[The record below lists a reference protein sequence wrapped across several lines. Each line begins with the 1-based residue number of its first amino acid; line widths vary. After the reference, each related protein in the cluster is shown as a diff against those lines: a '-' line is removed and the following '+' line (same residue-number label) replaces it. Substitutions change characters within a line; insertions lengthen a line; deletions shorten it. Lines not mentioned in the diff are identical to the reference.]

1 MAQFYARERGYGD
14 YHLELPIEKMAQKE
28 LKKGSDKID
37 QIKVTAALAKQQKAD
52 YISALNK
59 KYKIQ
64 RENLDENFK
73 LTQANYKLIHDREQ
87 LNAQREFENLQRSR
101 GNPGPKQAQG
111 FGSLMEMAPA
121 LAQMVGEYVE
131 KEKIHRQKTIANQ
144 VLEIGAHGSQVARW
158 EKDKAIIAGNTFE
171 AQMYAKAE
179 SEKLGVEVTPEQ
191 MLSIVEL
198 YGQRDITAMTALAHN
213 SADRYASF
221 LLGNDDVE
229 IVLEGGITKT
239 WGQIRNEHNPAE
251 FESGIVQMRGQF
263 MEKHQ
268 ISPTDTVPGLLDSIG
283 KHVRQVESQ
292 ERGRYHNAV
301 RQKKSDIYEQH
312 EDTEF
317 YNSLYEGSTSLL
329 NLENKRAFLLG
340 EDGKPNYNL
349 AFDETMSRF
358 TEGIQSGTVT
368 SEQIQ
373 GYIELKRRQPQGWA
387 PWKEAMAS
395 RLLDEARNAEVSRL
409 QNKEARKNFAQGQ
422 GVEEAVERYWDE
434 DGWNG
439 TLPMSQQEFKQTLA
453 EAGLSRKSIAE
464 VFSQTIS
471 SSGIVTQHPSE
482 KYKEQYKLGLDSLLD
497 DGPDLTGQD
506 IVLKDGEDW
515 KTIKNYQ
522 AIETRLRIRYDAE
535 FRSLLKKHGNSDVAS
550 IAVQAKN
557 NARAWLNEE
566 HSDWFRLSPSTII
579 NKDGDEIA
587 VANKD
592 RRYGHFDQDQA
603 LPIDKIKVMA
613 SLDDYPGVSN
623 RDRVLG
629 VRDNNYEAVVPDEV
643 INSYFVNGVPQV
655 QSFVDSSMGR
665 ALQEATGLPASL
677 IFAIHADKLGKP
689 LQDEEYIDLEEF
701 NSLPEGVKRVLI
713 HNSSQSGQ
721 VIESALRPPE
731 QRQFASYGIGG
742 GPLNSGF
749 QRTNA
754 VLEPNEDAP
763 YNLMGGT
770 PNARAHLAA
779 INLGESGG
787 PSKHIKLVG
796 GELVPELLD
805 MSIQE
810 VYNMAYYNPDGS
822 KSRIGTGTTP
832 SGKKVKYGASSH
844 AAGAYQFHPDSM
856 IEAAKYAGIP
866 LNTKFTYRTQQLL
879 ALAWAKKLGAN
890 LDDGPTYENYR
901 ILGSSGGWEAVGKMT
916 YQEYVNHF
924 NRFRKNAVHPRFSD
938 LRGGALEV

>member
-158 EKDKAIIAGNTFE
+158 EKDKSIIAGNTFE

-239 WGQIRNEHNPAE
+239 WGQIRNEHNAAE
-251 FESGIVQMRGQF
+251 FESGIVQMRGHF

-340 EDGKPNYNL
+340 ENGKPNYNL

-395 RLLDEARNAEVSRL
+395 RLLDEARNAEVGRL
-409 QNKEARKNFAQGQ
+409 QNQEARKKFAQGK
-422 GVEEAVERYWDE
+422 GVEEAVDRYWDE

-439 TLPMSQQEFKQTLA
+439 TLPMSQQEFRQTLA

-497 DGPDLTGQD
+497 DGPDLKDQD

-515 KTIKNYQ
+515 KSIKNYQ

-535 FRSLLKKHGNSDVAS
+535 FRSLLKRHGSSDVAA

-557 NARAWLNEE
+557 NTRAWLNEE
-566 HSDWFRLSPSTII
+566 HSDWFRLSPSTRI
-579 NKDGDEIA
+579 NKDGDEVA

-603 LPIDKIKVMA
+603 LPIDKIKAMA

-655 QSFVDSSMGR
+655 QAFVDSSMGR

-731 QRQFASYGIGG
+731 QRQLSGAYQMGMGLTNMSNPANINPTSAAVAPLRASNTPKTAQALAYAILGGEGGWDSINPGIVDRRISKSTAAEAWRIAMSYT
-742 GPLNSGF
+742 SGSSAMGAF
-749 QRTNA
+749 QHMPSINNKN
-754 VLEPNEDAP
+754 VLKQRWEAAGLDWENDLFSPENQIKMNWHFIKSIYPGVERD
-763 YNLMGGT
+763 
-770 PNARAHLAA
+770 LAA
-779 INLGESGG
+779 GNLRRVMAKLRGTWPSIPGG
-787 PSKHIKLVG
+787 SQVNAHSADF
-796 GELVPELLD
+796 E
-805 MSIQE
+805 
-810 VYNMAYYNPDGS
+810 NRYYGYLNNYDD
-822 KSRIGTGTTP
+822 GTGTGMP
-832 SGKKVKYGASSH
+832 SNPPY
-844 AAGAYQFHPDSM
+844 
-856 IEAAKYAGIP
+856 
-866 LNTKFTYRTQQLL
+866 
-879 ALAWAKKLGAN
+879 W
-890 LDDGPTYENYR
+890 
-901 ILGSSGGWEAVGKMT
+901 
-916 YQEYVNHF
+916 
-924 NRFRKNAVHPRFSD
+924 
-938 LRGGALEV
+938 RGLEV